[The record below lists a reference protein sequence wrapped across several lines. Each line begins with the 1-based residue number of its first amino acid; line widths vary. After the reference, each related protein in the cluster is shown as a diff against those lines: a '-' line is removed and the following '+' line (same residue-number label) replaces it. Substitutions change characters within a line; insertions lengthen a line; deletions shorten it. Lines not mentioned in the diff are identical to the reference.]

1 MASEGKAKYARFQ
14 ELRDAKGVSNYQ
26 VAKATGIAQQTLS
39 SWSKGEYTPKNDKI
53 RKLAEY
59 FGVDVSY
66 FEGSDPIYDAYRE
79 RVRRERTMYEAAAG
93 QGRINDGLPMEESV
107 EAEREDFG
115 FVKIVGDS
123 MYPDLQDGDVL
134 KTIPYDGEDISPNDY
149 CVVKVD
155 GEALTVKHIE
165 MTENGVWLRAVNKAV
180 FEDVFYSTK
189 EVMTIPILIVGKA
202 ISIAYRE
209 L

>member
-1 MASEGKAKYARFQ
+1 MSQ
-14 ELRDAKGVSNYQ
+14 PNYQ
-26 VAKATGIAQQTLS
+26 VFSMLLEKNNVRTADVCRATGIDPATFS
-39 SWSKGEYTPKNDKI
+39 NWKKGNYAPKNDKLELI
-53 RKLAEY
+53 AKFFNIAPWDFYLSPE
-59 FGVDVSY
+59 DM
-66 FEGSDPIYDAYRE
+66 ED
-79 RVRRERTMYEAAAG
+79 TMKHPTGYALFEAAAG

-107 EAEREDFG
+107 ESEREDFG

-134 KTIPYDGEDISPNDY
+134 KTIPYDGEDISPTDY

-165 MTENGVWLRAVNKAV
+165 MTDNGVWLRAVNKEA